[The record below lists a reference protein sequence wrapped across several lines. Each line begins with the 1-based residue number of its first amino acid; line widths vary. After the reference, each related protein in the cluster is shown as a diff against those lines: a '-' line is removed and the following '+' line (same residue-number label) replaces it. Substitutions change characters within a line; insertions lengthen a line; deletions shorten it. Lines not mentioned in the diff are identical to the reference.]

1 MGFSGSVSGKQKEM
15 QLSKGGKKNTT
26 AVAWHRPGVQRPTF
40 LDWQRP
46 ATYKSSQASLF
57 TKAEEAYLG
66 GTAADGCGM
75 SKYTDKKQKWPNR
88 NSHRNP
94 NLWLQCCTA
103 EVKTMAGC
111 SYWDLKQ
118 FSRQEQNSRKQ
129 PGPQDRINSTKTTT
143 LQTGHTLSDFSY
155 HDLLTAQAAVLKQP
169 FQSTFTLCTKYKL
182 LITVWKL
189 FQQRHWALH
198 NSRTL
203 GPPQSLQVVNLH
215 DKQKEKG
222 TEPKSLR
229 HLWLGNFCPEI
240 STFPDP
246 DFRESSAFKEDVG
259 APGFWQWLV

>member
-1 MGFSGSVSGKQKEM
+1 MPLPAKPDQLGSAGYSSQRSCRESLCQAECTKGHSPGNSGGRLPSYCPFM
-15 QLSKGGKKNTT
+15 QLYICNGLLWKCLRKAKRDATFKRGKKNTT

-111 SYWDLKQ
+111 SYWDL
-118 FSRQEQNSRKQ
+118 
-129 PGPQDRINSTKTTT
+129 
-143 LQTGHTLSDFSY
+143 
-155 HDLLTAQAAVLKQP
+155 
-169 FQSTFTLCTKYKL
+169 
-182 LITVWKL
+182 
-189 FQQRHWALH
+189 
-198 NSRTL
+198 
-203 GPPQSLQVVNLH
+203 
-215 DKQKEKG
+215 
-222 TEPKSLR
+222 
-229 HLWLGNFCPEI
+229 
-240 STFPDP
+240 
-246 DFRESSAFKEDVG
+246 
-259 APGFWQWLV
+259 